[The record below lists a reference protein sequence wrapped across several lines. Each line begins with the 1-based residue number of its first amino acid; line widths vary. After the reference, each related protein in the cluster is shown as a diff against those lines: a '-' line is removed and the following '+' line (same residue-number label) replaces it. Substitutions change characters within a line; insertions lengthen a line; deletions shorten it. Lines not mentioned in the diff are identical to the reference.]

1 MTDGF
6 PGVHV
11 RWRGGRHFSA
21 WPLRGA
27 VGGGVSRSAGRQR
40 RFFTGASA
48 APPPPPD
55 DPRSGQ
61 PACIWQTGSSAAGS
75 RADDEVNQVL
85 RWLVAATDS
94 PSPLTDT
101 TRRHG
106 FCFRDGDTRRK
117 NGRGVRPSGHVC
129 TNHDDWSDS
138 RNRGGAGPPVLLPT
152 PTGRTQY
159 LHASHVFAKP
169 FHPFTIGPG
178 GTEATALVTYRP
190 ANEA

>member
-11 RWRGGRHFSA
+11 RWRGDRHFSA

-48 APPPPPD
+48 APPPPPH

-117 NGRGVRPSGHVC
+117 NGRVSV
-129 TNHDDWSDS
+129 
-138 RNRGGAGPPVLLPT
+138 PPVTYVPIMT
-152 PTGRTQY
+152 TGQTAGTGR
-159 LHASHVFAKP
+159 S
-169 FHPFTIGPG
+169 G
-178 GTEATALVTYRP
+178 ATRTAANTYRKNTVSARISRLRQTIP
-190 ANEA
+190 SVFHWSRWH